1 MTVPVRLMERPQGSD
16 RDPDAL
22 PGSREQAPAG
32 PPEVPLGLTV
42 RDLDRG
48 SAGRLEIP
56 ESVSGVIITRVDPT
70 GAAFSAQLRRNLVI
84 TEINRRPVRSIDDYE
99 RIVAAARPGEVL
111 AIYYYD
117 PTVGQRALVT
127 VTVEQ

>member
-1 MTVPVRLMERPQGSD
+1 
-16 RDPDAL
+16 
-22 PGSREQAPAG
+22 
-32 PPEVPLGLTV
+32 
-42 RDLDRG
+42 
-48 SAGRLEIP
+48 
-56 ESVSGVIITRVDPT
+56 VIISRVDPT

-99 RIVAAARPGEVL
+99 RIVGAARPGEVL

-127 VTVEQ
+127 VTVER